1 MGFSGPKAGSRTYA
15 APPPWRHWAHTDVR
29 CGTSATLKP
38 CPLSSP
44 QTAASV
50 AASCDSS
57 CRYVELLHVC
67 GLSQCIVGEEDAH
80 WCDVVKSYEALSLFQ
95 QFESRHRWGGWR
107 VTCDL

>member
-1 MGFSGPKAGSRTYA
+1 M
-15 APPPWRHWAHTDVR
+15 
-29 CGTSATLKP
+29 TLKP

-57 CRYVELLHVC
+57 CRYVELLHVR